1 MKKSIKVFAVVFV
14 ALLCMFTLSFAT
26 DINMNLPSGNAQGQE
41 NMVSNELVS
50 GTNDANGANEVS
62 NDRQSSTLANTP
74 STTVSSSAY
83 EAPLSFSNILNI
95 ILIVVGVVLILL
107 GIAILI
113 RMHS

>member
-1 MKKSIKVFAVVFV
+1 MKKSIKVFANLTVI
-14 ALLCMFTLSFAT
+14 LLCMFTLSFAT
-26 DINMNLPSGNAQGQE
+26 DINMNLPSGDTQEQE
-41 NMVSNELVS
+41 NAASNELVS
-50 GTNDANGANEVS
+50 GTNDANEVS

-74 STTVSSSAY
+74 STTVSSSAH
-83 EAPLSFSNILNI
+83 EETLSFSNILNI